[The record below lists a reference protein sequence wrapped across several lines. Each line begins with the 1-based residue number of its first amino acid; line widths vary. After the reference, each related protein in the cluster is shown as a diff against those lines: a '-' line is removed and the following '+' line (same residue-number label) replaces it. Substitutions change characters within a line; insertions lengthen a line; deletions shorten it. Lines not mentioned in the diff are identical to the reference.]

1 MNPSLQTQLE
11 KWLNSMRPR
20 EVKEEQ
26 AVSVRTDATARPSF
40 IEKVRDKIAEDAR
53 AVRR

>member
-11 KWLNSMRPR
+11 QWLKGMRPR
-20 EVKEEQ
+20 EVKEGQ
-26 AVSVRTDATARPSF
+26 AVSVRTEATF
-40 IEKVRDKIAEDAR
+40 IEKLRDKIAEDAR